1 MSCPVIELT
10 QQLLRRPSLS
20 PDDAGCQA
28 LLIERLQAIGFTV
41 ERMDFADT
49 QNFWAWRGQGET
61 LAFAGHTDVVPPGDA
76 TVGSIRRLNQPF
88 VTACYSARCGR
99 YEGSLAAMVAAA
111 ERFVAQHPNHTGR
124 LAFLI
129 TSDEEAS
136 AHNGTVKVVEAL
148 MARMS
153 VSITAWLA
161 NRRVS
166 KW

>member
-10 QQLLRRPSLS
+10 QQLIRRPSLS

-76 TVGSIRRLNQPF
+76 DRWINPPFEPTIRDGMLF
-88 VTACYSARCGR
+88 GR
-99 YEGSLAAMVAAA
+99 GAA
-111 ERFVAQHPNHTGR
+111 G
-124 LAFLI
+124 I
-129 TSDEEAS
+129 SD
-136 AHNGTVKVVEAL
+136 HL
-148 MARMS
+148 
-153 VSITAWLA
+153 
-161 NRRVS
+161 
-166 KW
+166 

>member
-10 QQLLRRPSLS
+10 QQLIRRPSLS

-76 TVGSIRRLNQPF
+76 DRWINPPFEPTIRDGMLF
-88 VTACYSARCGR
+88 GR
-99 YEGSLAAMVAAA
+99 GAADMKGSLAAMVVAARTLCRTTSQPYGA
-111 ERFVAQHPNHTGR
+111 TG
-124 LAFLI
+124 I
-129 TSDEEAS
+129 SD
-136 AHNGTVKVVEAL
+136 HL
-148 MARMS
+148 
-153 VSITAWLA
+153 
-161 NRRVS
+161 
-166 KW
+166 